1 MKLLP
6 AWKEIMEGLRMS
18 VRTLPRDVAMRW
30 NSMFDMLDFV
40 LEYRAGIDVI
50 TDKNKLG
57 VNQYTLGD
65 EEWELL
71 KQLRNVLKVSAC
83 CTAFQLTNIT
93 MDRF

>member
-1 MKLLP
+1 
-6 AWKEIMEGLRMS
+6 MS
-18 VRTLPRDVAMRW
+18 VRTLPQDVAMRW
-30 NSMFDMLDFV
+30 NSTFDMLDFA
-40 LEYRAGIDVI
+40 LEYWAGIDVI

-71 KQLRNVLKVSAC
+71 KQLCNVLKVSTR
-83 CTAFQLTNIT
+83 CTAFRLTNIT

>member
-1 MKLLP
+1 
-6 AWKEIMEGLRMS
+6 MS
-18 VRTLPRDVAMRW
+18 IRTLPRNVAMHW
-30 NSMFDMLDFV
+30 NSMFDMLDFA
-40 LEYRAGIDVI
+40 LEYWAGIDVI

-71 KQLRNVLKVSAC
+71 KQLHNVLKVSMR